1 MVKKLLC
8 LILAAVMLFGVLA
21 MTGCSLFG
29 EKKQDDSDD
38 RLPTTLNFLGIT
50 EGSTTPEATAAV
62 EEELNKILV
71 ARYKTKIKLTL
82 VTEDELRS
90 EFEKIRQQGY
100 AVDHGEHHENINC
113 VSAPIFD
120 QLGKPVAS
128 ISISAPSY
136 RFPIEKAIAL
146 APEVISSCRAVSARA
161 GPALP
166 AQAK

>member
-1 MVKKLLC
+1 MISKQENFFRRKISMVKKLLC

-82 VTEDELRS
+82 VTEDEYYDLIDKRIAEKEHLDNIDSAILQYNKYMQSLANEQDKFPVTEALTELLRR
-90 EFEKIRQQGY
+90 KIG
-100 AVDHGEHHENINC
+100 ATEMA
-113 VSAPIFD
+113 AP
-120 QLGKPVAS
+120 GTAT
-128 ISISAPSY
+128 
-136 RFPIEKAIAL
+136 
-146 APEVISSCRAVSARA
+146 AR
-161 GPALP
+161 
-166 AQAK
+166 K

>member
-82 VTEDELRS
+82 VTEDEYYDLIDKRIA
-90 EFEKIRQQGY
+90 EK
-100 AVDHGEHHENINC
+100 EHLDNID
-113 VSAPIFD
+113 S
-120 QLGKPVAS
+120 LG
-128 ISISAPSY
+128 
-136 RFPIEKAIAL
+136 R
-146 APEVISSCRAVSARA
+146 
-161 GPALP
+161 PALLFP
-166 AQAK
+166 CGKLFLGNGIGRLENYAIL

>member
-82 VTEDELRS
+82 VTEDEYYDLIDKRIA
-90 EFEKIRQQGY
+90 EK
-100 AVDHGEHHENINC
+100 EHLDNID
-113 VSAPIFD
+113 SAILQYNKYMQDLADD
-120 QLGKPVAS
+120 QDKLA
-128 ISISAPSY
+128 A
-136 RFPIEKAIAL
+136 AL
-146 APEVISSCRAVSARA
+146 AKKTSS
-161 GPALP
+161 
-166 AQAK
+166 K